1 MAEVRSPRG
10 INFVEGMQLMLIGL
24 KLAGFIDWSWYVV
37 LSPLIVEGVLAL
49 VILLLIYLIDD

>member
-49 VILLLIYLIDD
+49 VLLLLIYLIDD

>member
-10 INFVEGMQLMLIGL
+10 ITFVEGMQIMLIGL

-49 VILLLIYLIDD
+49 VLLLLIYLIDD